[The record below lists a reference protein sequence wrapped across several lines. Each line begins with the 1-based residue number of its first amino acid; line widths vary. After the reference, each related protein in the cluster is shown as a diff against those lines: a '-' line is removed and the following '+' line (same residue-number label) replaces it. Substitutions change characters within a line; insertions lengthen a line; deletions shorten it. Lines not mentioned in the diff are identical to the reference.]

1 MSDRIKR
8 NTKSKY
14 ESTSSLESI
23 LILQGGGSLG
33 AFGCGV
39 FKSLANNG
47 IKLDI
52 IAGTSIGGV
61 NAAIIAG
68 SKDEKYPE
76 KILEQFW
83 LELAESSKALDSFP
97 SSLHSVPFR
106 SYIHWLDAIER
117 SHFSATQNRLLSL
130 QSPKNNIDDENLR
143 IKSILSSYGSAVYGN
158 DKFFKPRW
166 RQEYA
171 FSDPDYSMP
180 SKWTYL
186 YDHSPLVK
194 TLEKYIDYDKLQ
206 PNGQPNIRLIMTAV
220 NVLTAQPLTFDSY
233 KQQITPKHIL
243 ATCGYPV
250 YAFPWVEVEKG
261 IYAWDG
267 GLLSNTPLAE
277 VIDASPVKDKQVF
290 LVENYPKKIEKLPE
304 NLPEVYHRARD
315 IMFSDKTELNISLS
329 KVISMYLRYID
340 EMYKFI
346 EESTDKDKVDK
357 RQLEKIRLKYKKY
370 KKERGAEIKKI
381 WYITREEAFP
391 FIYENADFSLETIKS
406 SIKDGELKTNQ
417 ILEAQSA

>member
-8 NTKSKY
+8 NTKSKLA
-14 ESTSSLESI
+14 STSSLESV

-47 IKLDI
+47 IKLDV

-68 SKDEKYPE
+68 SKDENYPE

-97 SSLHSVPFR
+97 PSLHSVPFL
-106 SYIHWLDAIER
+106 SFIHWLDTIER
-117 SHFSATQNRLLSL
+117 SHFSAIQNRSLSL
-130 QSPKNNIDDENLR
+130 QLPENNIDDENLR

-166 RQEYA
+166 RHEYA

-180 SKWTYL
+180 AKWTYL

-220 NVLTAQPLTFDSY
+220 NVLTAQPITFDSY

-261 IYAWDG
+261 VYAWDG

-357 RQLEKIRLKYKKY
+357 RELEKIRLKYKKY

-381 WYITREEAFP
+381 WYITRDEAFP

-406 SIKDGELKTNQ
+406 SIRDGELKTNQ